1 MILDDQL
8 PEPAETE
15 AIYMTVMLQGDH
27 KCELAFPADDLPL
40 LEDLLRQLLVPP
52 GEGENATKLF
62 KLPIDGGR
70 TAIYVPRESVVGIM
84 TDPPLPLEEILQ
96 GGAQPAPLVIES
108 QYVLVDNFLTVKE
121 YQQLLE
127 WVLANQSDLQSPM
140 KLSNTVSSP
149 QWQTTFLNRVQAVIP
164 FVLSQLDIS
173 SFPLGAITA
182 SLVPCGTNPVYGVI
196 PPRLSTSNLV
206 SETRFQED
214 EGQRTNDQGQMTN
227 DSFISFVYYF
237 YPEPK
242 SFTGGE
248 LLIYDS
254 QVVNNQCVVADSY
267 HVVEPRG
274 NRAVF
279 FFSSYTAMMQP
290 IFSPDAKVAA
300 SCLVINGSV
309 AMGI

>member
-1 MILDDQL
+1 MILDDQ
-8 PEPAETE
+8 PPETE

-40 LEDLLRQLLVPP
+40 MGDLLRQLLTDA
-52 GEGENATKLF
+52 EGENATKLF

-96 GGAQPAPLVIES
+96 GGAQPATVIES

-127 WVLANQSDLQSPM
+127 WVLANQSNLQSPM

-149 QWQTTFLNRVQAVIP
+149 QWQTTFINRVQAAIP

-182 SLVPCGTNPVYGVI
+182 SLVPGLT
-196 PPRLSTSNLV
+196 
-206 SETRFQED
+206 ETRFLSD
-214 EGQRTNDQGQMTN
+214 EGQMTN
-227 DSFISFVYYF
+227 DSVISFVYYF
-237 YPEPK
+237 YREPK
-242 SFTGGE
+242 SFNGGE
-248 LLIYDS
+248 LQIYDS

-279 FFSSYTAMMQP
+279 FFSSYDYMMQP
-290 IFSPDAKVAA
+290 IESPDENLINT
-300 SCLVINGSV
+300 CLVINGGV

>member
-8 PEPAETE
+8 PEPGEAE

-40 LEDLLRQLLVPP
+40 MGDLLRQLLAEP
-52 GEGENATKLF
+52 GEGENASKLF

-70 TAIYVPRESVVGIM
+70 TAMYVPRSSVVGIM
-84 TDPPLPLEEILQ
+84 TDPPLPLEEILHGQ
-96 GGAQPAPLVIES
+96 QQPPPLVIES

-121 YQQLLE
+121 YQQLLD

-149 QWQTTFLNRVQAVIP
+149 QWQTTFINRVQAVIP
-164 FVLSQLDIS
+164 FVLSHLDIS
-173 SFPLGAITA
+173 SFPLGEITA
-182 SLVPCGTNPVYGVI
+182 SLLPNPI
-196 PPRLSTSNLV
+196 PN
-206 SETRFQED
+206 D
-214 EGQRTNDQGQMTN
+214 KGQRTNNIVIT
-227 DSFISFVYYF
+227 FVYYL
-237 YPEPK
+237 YREPK

-248 LLIYDS
+248 LRIYDS

-267 HVVEPRG
+267 QVVEPRG

-279 FFSSYTAMMQP
+279 FFSSYDSMMQP
-290 IFSPDAKVAA
+290 IGSPEQNLI
-300 SCLVINGSV
+300 STCFVING
-309 AMGI
+309 GIEMDS

>member
-1 MILDDQL
+1 MILDDQ
-8 PEPAETE
+8 PPETE

-40 LEDLLRQLLVPP
+40 MQDLLRQLLTDA
-52 GEGENATKLF
+52 EGENASKLF
-62 KLPIDGGR
+62 KFPIDGGR
-70 TAIYVPRESVVGIM
+70 TAIYVPRSSVVGIM
-84 TDPPLPLEEILQ
+84 TDPPLPLEEIIQ
-96 GGAQPAPLVIES
+96 GGSPPPTVIES

-127 WVLANQSDLQSPM
+127 WVLANQSNLQSPM
-140 KLSNTVSSP
+140 KLSDTVSSP
-149 QWQTTFLNRVQAVIP
+149 HWQTTFINRVQAAIP

-182 SLVPCGTNPVYGVI
+182 SLLPSSI
-196 PPRLSTSNLV
+196 
-206 SETRFQED
+206 
-214 EGQRTNDQGQMTN
+214 TNDQGQMTN
-227 DSFISFVYYF
+227 DSVISFVYYF
-237 YPEPK
+237 YREPK
-242 SFTGGE
+242 SFNGGE
-248 LLIYDS
+248 LRIYDS

-279 FFSSYTAMMQP
+279 FFSSYDYMMQA
-290 IFSPDAKVAA
+290 IEAPDENLINT
-300 SCLVINGSV
+300 CFVINGGV